1 VAEYRKR
8 HPHSSTTLAASH
20 TIAITIAA
28 EQGLIGEIAYIAL
41 VLVSLVVLLRGTRGD
56 PPRAAI
62 AAAFLALVFHT
73 LLYAD
78 FLEDPVTWLLLGV
91 GAALATATRGARR
104 QSPETAVTSRAGVTS
119 ASTA

>member
-1 VAEYRKR
+1 VTEYRKR
-8 HPHSSTTLAASH
+8 HPRSSQTLAASH

-41 VLVSLVVLLRGTRGD
+41 VLVALVVLVRRARED
-56 PPRAAI
+56 PSRAAI

-78 FLEDPVTWLLLGV
+78 FLEDPVTWMLLGI
-91 GAALATATRGARR
+91 GAALAAARR
-104 QSPETAVTSRAGVTS
+104 APAQRPGTRVPSRAGMAS
-119 ASTA
+119 ATTA